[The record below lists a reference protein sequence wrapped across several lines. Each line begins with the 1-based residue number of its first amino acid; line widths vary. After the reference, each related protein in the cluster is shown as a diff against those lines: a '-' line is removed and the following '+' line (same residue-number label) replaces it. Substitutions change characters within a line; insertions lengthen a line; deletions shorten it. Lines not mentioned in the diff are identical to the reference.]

1 MRQVDQS
8 SKPDRTVAMAV
19 PLMTPIA
26 FSQAMGIEYSVFRAQ
41 CNRGYWPTIK
51 VGKRVFINVEAIR
64 IKAAERAAE
73 FAL

>member
-26 FSQAMGIEYSVFRAQ
+26 FSQAMGIEYSVFQAQ

-51 VGKRVFINVEAIR
+51 VGKRVFINVEVIR

>member
-1 MRQVDQS
+1 MKVVS
-8 SKPDRTVAMAV
+8 SEYGLSVAMAM
-19 PLMTPIA
+19 PLMTPSA
-26 FSQAMGIEYSVFRAQ
+26 FSQAMGIEHSVFQAQ

-51 VGKRVFINVEAIR
+51 VGKRVFINVEVIR

>member
-1 MRQVDQS
+1 MNSLPVSNRIAI
-8 SKPDRTVAMAV
+8 AMAM
-19 PLMTPIA
+19 PLMTPAA
-26 FSQAMGIEYSVFRAQ
+26 FSHALGIELSVFQAQ

-51 VGKRVFINVEAIR
+51 VGKRVFINVEVVR

>member
-1 MRQVDQS
+1 MDS
-8 SKPDRTVAMAV
+8 LLVAHSNSIALSM

-26 FSQAMGIEYSVFRAQ
+26 FSQAMGIEHSVFQAQ

-51 VGKRVFINVEAIR
+51 VGKRVFINVEAVR

>member
-1 MRQVDQS
+1 MRDVVS
-8 SKPDRTVAMAV
+8 EHGLSIAMAM

-26 FSQAMGIEYSVFRAQ
+26 FSQAMGIEHSVFQAQ

-51 VGKRVFINVEAIR
+51 VGKRVFINVEAVR

>member
-1 MRQVDQS
+1 M
-8 SKPDRTVAMAV
+8 
-19 PLMTPIA
+19 PLMTPSA
-26 FSQAMGIEYSVFRAQ
+26 YAKAVGIELSVFQAQ

-51 VGKRVFINVEAIR
+51 VGKRVFINLEAIR